1 MIRVVLDT
9 NVVVSAHI
17 QPLGPPAR
25 ILLAAL
31 AKEFELCVSSD
42 ILAEYDEVLRRPK
55 FKIEPAVVN
64 AFLEAAA
71 TAVFVTPTTRI
82 QAARDQDDNK
92 FLECAFE
99 GRANYI
105 VTGNLNDYPE
115 DEAWLRSSVG
125 NPLERHIRIVSPREF
140 LNILDKL

>member
-1 MIRVVLDT
+1 MTRVVLDT

-31 AKEFELCVSSD
+31 AKEFELYVSSD

-55 FKIEPAVVN
+55 FKIQPDVVN
-64 AFLEAAA
+64 AFLKVVTT
-71 TAVFVTPTTRI
+71 TAILMTPATRI
-82 QAARDQDDNK
+82 QAARDPDDNR

-99 GRANYI
+99 GKADYL
-105 VTGNLNDYPE
+105 VTGNLNDYPA
-115 DEAWLRSSVG
+115 DNVWLRSSVG
-125 NPLERHIRIVSPREF
+125 DPLGRHTRIVSPREF
-140 LNILDKL
+140 LTILEQ